1 MLGQDASKSE
11 YWHFKDDKSRIY
23 IRTEEEVPIKQV
35 KQNAVMKDEANPTD
49 EEAQEEEITLTET
62 KYSWFYYEN
71 EDQLEELMQSLNPK
85 GIRERKLQES
95 IKKIKDR
102 LKLQKAKKVKALEQA
117 PIEQKEEEKNPEN
130 EEQK

>member
-71 EDQLEELMQSLNPK
+71 EQLYH
-85 GIRERKLQES
+85 
-95 IKKIKDR
+95 
-102 LKLQKAKKVKALEQA
+102 LKHSNCQYRGPYWPDLFT
-117 PIEQKEEEKNPEN
+117 I
-130 EEQK
+130 